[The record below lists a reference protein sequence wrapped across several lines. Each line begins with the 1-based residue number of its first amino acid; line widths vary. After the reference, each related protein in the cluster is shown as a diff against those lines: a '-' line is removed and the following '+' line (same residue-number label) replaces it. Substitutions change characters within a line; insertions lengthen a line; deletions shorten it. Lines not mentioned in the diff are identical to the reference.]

1 MTLTLEQQNQALIP
15 LARDPA
21 GFVAKGFRSSGHLVP
36 GTDIGSPTPEPNPS
50 ETTTSLDSPH
60 VNHDPLVTLA
70 DETVSNDYRHL
81 PWDPNCCRF
90 TETCYVI
97 MNRDMS
103 IARSENRVINAIN
116 DPDAVLHGSMGV
128 QLSRHTYKGKVLCSE
143 GPRTTA

>member
-1 MTLTLEQQNQALIP
+1 M
-15 LARDPA
+15 ARDPA

-116 DPDAVLHGSMGV
+116 DPDAWDRM
-128 QLSRHTYKGKVLCSE
+128 LCCMALWARSCQDINTKE
-143 GPRTTA
+143 KYYAPKSLVPPPGCMM